1 MSRKAFVL
9 LHCVLCVVSWA
20 CTASG
25 DGDAKDTQHMG
36 AGMMPAAGATTGAGG
51 STPSQHAAGT
61 GGASAG
67 SKPGNSTSGGTM
79 MAGAPSSSGSGGKS
93 GAAGNPGT
101 AGGAAGGMDT
111 GPIDPSNFDYANQT
125 VMLTETLT
133 IAAGETVHVGPGTT
147 FTAGMG
153 MQVVINGTLI
163 VDGTAD
169 APVVFDATS
178 TPHSWEGIVIA
189 SGGTLKMTHAKI
201 DGATYAILAQTGSA
215 YEVSYSEIGTSFKVA
230 VLYADGT
237 FDHIKFHASGD
248 DTFSPVNEV
257 SQDDVNGSMTIIDAS
272 PTVTHSSFDH
282 SSSLVDMIRVGG
294 SGSPVL
300 DHVSI
305 TSAHCGLH
313 TNGAANTMPT
323 IKNSVLQGMSYG
335 IMAYTSKPTF
345 ENCNFIDNAQ
355 DIGFCFDATAD
366 NSPTLTGNY
375 YSSGSASYDASCFE
389 IGKPDSAPA
398 GAPIDGIGPIGL

>member
-1 MSRKAFVL
+1 
-9 LHCVLCVVSWA
+9 
-20 CTASG
+20 
-25 DGDAKDTQHMG
+25 
-36 AGMMPAAGATTGAGG
+36 MMPVA
-51 STPSQHAAGT
+51 
-61 GGASAG
+61 
-67 SKPGNSTSGGTM
+67 
-79 MAGAPSSSGSGGKS
+79 SSGSGGMS
-93 GAAGNPGT
+93 GGAGNPGT
-101 AGGAAGGMDT
+101 AGGAAGAMDP
-111 GPIDPSNFDYANQT
+111 GRIDPSDFDYANQT

-133 IAAGETVHVGPGTT
+133 IAAGDTLHVGPGTI
-147 FTAGMG
+147 FTASMG
-153 MQVVINGTLI
+153 VQMVINGTLI
-163 VDGTAD
+163 VDGTAE
-169 APVVFDATS
+169 APVAFDGMS
-178 TPHSWEGIVIA
+178 TPRSWEGIVIGQRRRA
-189 SGGTLKMTHAKI
+189 
-201 DGATYAILAQTGSA
+201 
-215 YEVSYSEIGTSFKVA
+215 
-230 VLYADGT
+230 
-237 FDHIKFHASGD
+237 
-248 DTFSPVNEV
+248 
-257 SQDDVNGSMTIIDAS
+257 QDDARQDRRRDLRDPGADRLGVRGLVFGDRDQLQGRGVVRRRHVRPHEVPRIGRRHLLSGQRSLAGRRERFDDDHRAS

-398 GAPIDGIGPIGL
+398 AAPIDGVGPIGL